1 MRTNWEWVVSTR
13 PLSQWQVCACKICYV
28 RLFSTVFAGL
38 NANPTVEV
46 LYATSAEVGEGPF
59 YEEESD
65 TLLWV
70 DIYKKTINFFDLK
83 TNKNK

>member
-1 MRTNWEWVVSTR
+1 MAGT
-13 PLSQWQVCACKICYV
+13 YV
-28 RLFSTVFAGL
+28 FFAKQLLCNLLFAGL
-38 NANPTVEV
+38 NATPTVEV
-46 LYATSAEVGEGPF
+46 LYAAAAEIGEGPF
-59 YEEESD
+59 YEEETD